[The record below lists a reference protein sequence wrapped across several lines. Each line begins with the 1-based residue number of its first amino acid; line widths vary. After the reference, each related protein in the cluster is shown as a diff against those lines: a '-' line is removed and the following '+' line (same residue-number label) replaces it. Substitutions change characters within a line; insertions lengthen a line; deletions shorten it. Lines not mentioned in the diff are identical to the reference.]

1 MKLGTASTF
10 APAKVN
16 LYLHVAAPDARGY
29 HPLQSLVVFA
39 DFGDEVAL
47 LDADSMGSG
56 DPFKV
61 ALKMDGPFGAGL
73 DAGEDNLVM
82 KAVRRFEAAR
92 GVAVDRAIRLT
103 KNLPIASGIGG
114 GSADAGAVLRLLR
127 DAYAPDMSD
136 VDLAAIAGGIG
147 ADGVMCLWNRSS
159 FAEGYGELL
168 TPVDVPSVPAVL
180 INPLVECSTARVYS
194 GYDALGAF
202 GEIDAMRGFGNL
214 STIDHLVT
222 ALSRTRNDLQ
232 RPAIQLQPVIAD
244 VLTVLEAQPQT
255 LFARMSGSGAT
266 CFALCRTGDD
276 AEALG
281 VALRGVYPA
290 AWVRPCQL
298 G

>member
-1 MKLGTASTF
+1 L

-39 DFGDEVAL
+39 DYGDEVVL
-47 LDADSMGSG
+47 LDADSTGSI
-56 DPFKV
+56 DPFK
-61 ALKMDGPFGAGL
+61 AGLKIDGPFGAGL
-73 DAGEDNLVM
+73 SAGEDNLVM
-82 KAVRRFEAAR
+82 KAVRRFEAACGIR
-92 GVAVDRAIRLT
+92 VDRHIHLT
-103 KNLPIASGIGG
+103 KTLPIASGIGG

-136 VDLAAIAGGIG
+136 FDLAAIAGGIG

-159 FAEGYGELL
+159 FAEGYGEVL
-168 TPVDVPSVPAVL
+168 TPVYVPSVPAVL
-180 INPLVECSTARVYS
+180 INPLAECSTARVYG

-202 GEIDAMRGFGNL
+202 GETDAMSGFERL
-214 STIDHLVT
+214 STVDDLVT

-266 CFALCRTGDD
+266 CFALCRTFAD

-281 VALRGVYPA
+281 VVLRDVYPA
-290 AWVRPCQL
+290 AWVRPCRL

>member
-1 MKLGTASTF
+1 MRSGTARTL

-16 LYLHVAAPDARGY
+16 LYLHVAAPDSRGY

-47 LDADSMGSG
+47 LDANSTGSI
-56 DPFKV
+56 DPFK
-61 ALKMDGPFGAGL
+61 APLNIDGPFGAGL
-73 DAGEDNLVM
+73 GAGEDNLVM
-82 KAVRRFEAAR
+82 KAVRRFEAAC
-92 GVAVDRAIRLT
+92 GIMIDRHIHLT
-103 KNLPIASGIGG
+103 KTLPIASGIGG
-114 GSADAGAVLRLLR
+114 GSADAGAVLQLLR
-127 DAYAPDMSD
+127 KTYAPDMSD
-136 VDLAAIAGGIG
+136 AALAAIAGGIG
-147 ADGVMCLWNRSS
+147 ADGIMCLWSRSS
-159 FAEGYGELL
+159 FAEGYGEVL

-180 INPLVECSTARVYS
+180 INPLVECSTARVYG

-202 GEIDAMRGFGNL
+202 GEIDAMRSFGKL

-266 CFALCRTGDD
+266 CFALCRTAAE
-276 AEALG
+276 AEALS
-281 VALRGVYPA
+281 VILRDVYPA
-290 AWVRPCQL
+290 AWVRSCRL